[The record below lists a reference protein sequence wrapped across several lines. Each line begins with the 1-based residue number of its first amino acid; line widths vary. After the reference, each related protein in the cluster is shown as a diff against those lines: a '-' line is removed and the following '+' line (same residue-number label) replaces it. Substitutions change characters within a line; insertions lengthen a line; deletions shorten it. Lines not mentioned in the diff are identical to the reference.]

1 MSGRKIVIIEDNP
14 MNMELAVDVLEAG
27 GYEVLTADN
36 AEEGIRLVKSHL
48 PALVLMDISL
58 PGMDGLD
65 ATRVLKGNPATR
77 HIPVIAVT
85 AHAMRGDEQRILDA
99 GCSAYLA
106 KPMDV
111 QALRTEVA
119 RLIAPGPS
127 RE

>member
-1 MSGRKIVIIEDNP
+1 MNGRKIVIIEDNP

-111 QALRTEVA
+111 QALRVEVA
-119 RLIAPGPS
+119 RLIATGPS
-127 RE
+127 HD

>member
-27 GYEVLTADN
+27 GYEVLTAEN
-36 AEEGIRLVKSHL
+36 AEDGIRLVKSQS

-65 ATRVLKGNPATR
+65 ATRVLKSDPATR

-85 AHAMRGDEQRILDA
+85 AHAMRGDEKRILDA

-106 KPMDV
+106 KPIDV
-111 QALRTEVA
+111 QSLRAEVS
-119 RLIAPGPS
+119 RLITPGPS
-127 RE
+127 HD